1 MLSPSFRKAGPA
13 STTDPCEIIG
23 GADTHVDTIHL
34 AVISVTGQPMADREF
49 PTTESGYRAAI
60 EFLSGH
66 GVPRVVGVEGT
77 SSYGAGLTRA
87 LAAEGIPVVE
97 VCRPDR
103 AARRCIGKTD
113 TLDSYAAARAAL
125 SGHGV
130 SEPKDERTSV
140 VRALLGARRSAVKAR
155 TASIN
160 QIKALLVSAPESVR
174 ARFRGHTT
182 KELIAELTRTR
193 PSAHAEPMISGILT
207 AAKALADRVA
217 FLNEQVDTLTA
228 ELNEL
233 TAVLCPALR
242 SALGV
247 GPDTAAQLF
256 VTAGDNPERLRGE
269 SSFAAL
275 CGAAPVPASS
285 GKTTRHRLSRGGDR
299 GANNALHRIALVRM
313 SRHEP
318 TKSYVA
324 RQTQAGRSK
333 PEILR
338 LLKRAIAR
346 EIYRLLT
353 RAISIPDYADLR
365 PARQRLN
372 ITLTAAARHLGVWPG
387 TLSRIE
393 RGQARDDELANT
405 YRAWLATA

>member
-1 MLSPSFRKAGPA
+1 MSCLSARPVCCHHQSRKAGPA
-13 STTDPCEIIG
+13 SMTDPCEIID

-49 PTTESGYRAAI
+49 STTESGYRAAI

-66 GVPRVVGVEGT
+66 GVPHVVGVEGAR
-77 SSYGAGLTRA
+77 SYGAGLTRA

-103 AARRCIGKTD
+103 AARRCKGKTDTLDSYATD

-140 VRALLGARRSAVKAR
+140 VRALLGARCSAVKAR

-174 ARFRGHTT
+174 ARFRRDAT

-193 PSAHAEPMISGILT
+193 PTAHAEPMISGILT
-207 AAKALADRVA
+207 AAKALADRDA

-233 TAVLCPALR
+233 TAVLYRRTRAPRRPA
-242 SALGV
+242 AT
-247 GPDTAAQLF
+247 PPADTAEPDAH
-256 VTAGDNPERLRGE
+256 
-269 SSFAAL
+269 
-275 CGAAPVPASS
+275 AAPPRA
-285 GKTTRHRLSRGGDR
+285 GGRGR
-299 GANNALHRIALVRM
+299 
-313 SRHEP
+313 
-318 TKSYVA
+318 K
-324 RQTQAGRSK
+324 
-333 PEILR
+333 
-338 LLKRAIAR
+338 
-346 EIYRLLT
+346 
-353 RAISIPDYADLR
+353 
-365 PARQRLN
+365 
-372 ITLTAAARHLGVWPG
+372 
-387 TLSRIE
+387 
-393 RGQARDDELANT
+393 
-405 YRAWLATA
+405 